1 MPWTLWSD
9 LINFDGNAN
18 TFRLLT
24 HQFQGRRSGGFGL
37 TYSTLA
43 SIVKYP
49 FPSYFVE
56 RPKFG
61 FFSSEESIYMTI
73 ARELGITQIVTGNG
87 HERWARH
94 PLVYL
99 VEAADDICYEVMDI
113 EDAYKLRILTYE
125 EASQLLLSFH
135 SEARQAE
142 LISIYP
148 DVTDDGERIVYYRSS
163 AINIL
168 EQACVQAFVEHE
180 AEILEGVF
188 EGTLIDYLPEPM
200 KNGYRQ
206 CAALSKSRIYKC
218 KEVTDIDLS
227 GFQIIYTLLELMT
240 EAICHPEMSYSR
252 LLLQQV
258 SRQYDIQA
266 QNLPDRVMAVIDYIS
281 GMTDVYA
288 LDLYR
293 KINGHKLPMV

>member
-1 MPWTLWSD
+1 
-9 LINFDGNAN
+9 
-18 TFRLLT
+18 
-24 HQFQGRRSGGFGL
+24 
-37 TYSTLA
+37 
-43 SIVKYP
+43 
-49 FPSYFVE
+49 
-56 RPKFG
+56 
-61 FFSSEESIYMTI
+61 MTI
-73 ARELGITQIVTGNG
+73 ARELGITQISAGNG

-125 EASQLLLSFH
+125 EASRLLLGFH
-135 SEARQAE
+135 SKKRQAE
-142 LISIYP
+142 LLSIYP
-148 DVTDDGERIVYYRSS
+148 DVIDEGERIVYYRSS

-180 AEILEGVF
+180 AEILEGKF
-188 EGTLIDYLPEPM
+188 EGSLINCLPEPM
-200 KNGYRQ
+200 KTGYLQ
-206 CAALSKSRIYKC
+206 CAEFSKSRIYKC

-240 EAICHPEMSYSR
+240 DAICHPEMAYSR

-266 QNLPDRVMAVIDYIS
+266 QNLSDRVMAVIDYIS

-293 KINGHKLPMV
+293 KINGHQLPMV